1 MDAAQTHVLGC
12 GQYRVFVQTRGGQ
25 FYVCELLDLTDL
37 SFSRVLNETSEASV
51 TATTG
56 CCGCLAEVNPW
67 QHEIAIFRNDELVWV
82 GPIIDLEFDAAAETI
97 KIYAKDLL
105 VWADN
110 RVVEL
115 ADRDYDPT
123 STDVADAYQWLLE
136 HAYCKDPWG
145 MTWGI
150 DPVGIP
156 IERYYPSFNK
166 AGGERWGGGYTTIGD
181 ELRTLSEAGVDY
193 TVINRHLWGGSI
205 EVVNPVGGGV
215 VLFDHH
221 FRQAPLIKVT
231 GSKQGTRFISAGG
244 DGGYTGYYD
253 DQIYIYPPQ
262 VGPMTPLLLDQYSQQ
277 FGLIEKFT
285 TTKSYDDVDT
295 TSLPNAI
302 AQDAKTRWDLLVT
315 PYTYVESG
323 QLDNDAPVNFN
334 TELIPGGI
342 VTLLLSASCRP
353 LSYNQM
359 RIKQVEVSYS
369 GNEES
374 VSVTFQP
381 LGTSSVDQ
389 GT

>member
-1 MDAAQTHVLGC
+1 MQPNNHVLGC
-12 GQYRVFVQTRGGQ
+12 GTYRVFVQYRGGLV
-25 FYVCELLDLTDL
+25 YTCELLDVTNLT
-37 SFSRVLNETSEASV
+37 FTRVLNETSECSV
-51 TATTG
+51 TVTTG

-67 QHEIAIFRNDELVWV
+67 EHEIAVFRDDDLVWC
-82 GPIIDLEFDAAAETI
+82 GPIIDMDFDAAAETVQL
-97 KIYAKDLL
+97 YAKDLL

-115 ADRDYDPT
+115 ANIDYDP
-123 STDVADAYQWLLE
+123 SATDLSDAYQWLLE

-156 IERYYPSFNK
+156 IERYYPAFDK
-166 AGGERWGGGYTTIGD
+166 AGGERWGGVYVAIGD
-181 ELRTLSEAGVDY
+181 ELRTLAEAGVDY
-193 TVINRHLWGGSI
+193 TIINRHLWGGSI

-215 VLFDHH
+215 VLIDHH
-221 FRQAPLIKVT
+221 FKQAPVVKVT
-231 GSKQGTRFISAGG
+231 GSKQATRFISAGG
-244 DGGYTGYYD
+244 DGGYSGYYD
-253 DQIYIYPPQ
+253 DQIYVYPPV
-262 VGPMTPLLLDQYSQQ
+262 VGPISPSMLDQYQQ
-277 FGLIEKFT
+277 RFGLIEKFST
-285 TTKSYDDVDT
+285 TPTYDDVDT

-315 PYTYVESG
+315 PYTYIESG
-323 QLDNDAPVNFN
+323 ELDNSAPIDFG
-334 TELIPGGI
+334 TDLIPGAI
-342 VTLLLSASCRP
+342 YTLLLSATCRP

-359 RIKQVEVSYS
+359 RLKKVEVSYA

-374 VSVTFQP
+374 VAITLQP